1 MIDNDE
7 ELTQNVSISEIE
19 DADYFL
25 IEIEDPEIN
34 VEFVLDQETA
44 VWLAK
49 EILERSGEIVDS
61 ELIT

>member
-1 MIDNDE
+1 MLEDDE

-25 IEIEDPEIN
+25 IEIVDPEIN
-34 VEFVLDQETA
+34 VEFVIDQETA

-49 EILERSGEIVDS
+49 EILSRAGEIIDF
-61 ELIT
+61 ELL

>member
-1 MIDNDE
+1 MIDDDE

-25 IEIEDPEIN
+25 IEIEDAEST
-34 VEFVLDQETA
+34 VEFVLDQECA

-49 EILERSGEIVDS
+49 EILHRTGEIIDS
-61 ELIT
+61 ETTN